1 MDDLKRGN
9 AAIIDAGSDQE
20 RRAFERQPSTSRQS
34 PRPASKSDHKAP
46 ADDGR
51 GRSAEKPSDIPA
63 RGWKDILWRV
73 YAGIS
78 DDRILANAAAVTFY
92 ALLALFPA
100 IAALVSIYG
109 FFADPASIQ
118 QHLDSMSGV
127 LPGGAIDVI
136 RDQLSRLAAQ
146 PRGTL
151 GLSFL
156 LGLII
161 SLWSANGGIKALFDA
176 LNVVY
181 EEKEKRSFF
190 RLNAVTLAFT
200 VAMIGFLIA
209 ALACIVALP
218 VALNYLPGFVGFV
231 LNIVRWPVMLVLV
244 ALALACIYRYGPSRD
259 EPKWR
264 WITWGSALAALA
276 WLGFSA
282 VFSFYAGNFG
292 TFNKTYG
299 SLGAV
304 IGFMMWMWL
313 SVAVILVGAKLNAE
327 TEHQTARDTTEGL
340 PEPIGARRAKMANTV
355 GQARS

>member
-1 MDDLKRGN
+1 MDEMRRGH
-9 AAIIDAGSDQE
+9 ATTIDRG
-20 RRAFERQPSTSRQS
+20 ERQPRSSSLS
-34 PRPASKSDHKAP
+34 PRPSRRSEARAAA

-181 EEKEKRSFF
+181 EEKEKRSFI
-190 RLNAVTLAFT
+190 RLNAVSLAIT
-200 VAMIGFLIA
+200 VGMIVFLLV
-209 ALACIVALP
+209 ALACVVVAPVVLNALP
-218 VALNYLPGFVGFV
+218 PAIGLIVG
-231 LNIVRWPVMLVLV
+231 IARWPVLLVLV
-244 ALALACIYRYGPSRD
+244 ALGLAVIYRY
-259 EPKWR
+259 
-264 WITWGSALAALA
+264 
-276 WLGFSA
+276 
-282 VFSFYAGNFG
+282 
-292 TFNKTYG
+292 
-299 SLGAV
+299 
-304 IGFMMWMWL
+304 
-313 SVAVILVGAKLNAE
+313 
-327 TEHQTARDTTEGL
+327 
-340 PEPIGARRAKMANTV
+340 
-355 GQARS
+355 

>member
-1 MDDLKRGN
+1 
-9 AAIIDAGSDQE
+9 
-20 RRAFERQPSTSRQS
+20 
-34 PRPASKSDHKAP
+34 
-46 ADDGR
+46 
-51 GRSAEKPSDIPA
+51 
-63 RGWKDILWRV
+63 LWRV

-109 FFADPASIQ
+109 FFADPASIE
-118 QHLDSMSGV
+118 QHLDSISGV

-156 LGLII
+156 LGLVI

-282 VFSFYAGNFG
+282 IFSFYAGNFG